1 MRARLCTL
9 CVVALSGGA
18 LLAGCG
24 GSSNTSSSSSAPA
37 SAPATPTTPSST
49 GGGTGAAAASIASNP
64 AVQQAVAA
72 CKQSINASPTLS
84 AGVKSKL
91 VGVCD
96 QAATGN
102 PTAIRKAT
110 SQVCQE
116 VVKSSVPSS
125 AQAAALATCPK
136 S

>member
-1 MRARLCTL
+1 MTARLCTL
-9 CVVALSGGA
+9 CVVALSGAA

-24 GSSNTSSSSSAPA
+24 SSSSTSSSSSAPA

-49 GGGTGAAAASIASNP
+49 SGGASAAAASIANNP
-64 AVQQAVAA
+64 SVQQAVAA

-91 VGVCD
+91 AGVCD

>member
-9 CVVALSGGA
+9 CVVALSGAA

-24 GSSNTSSSSSAPA
+24 GSSSTSSSTSAPA
-37 SAPATPTTPSST
+37 SAPATPATPSST
-49 GGGTGAAAASIASNP
+49 SGGVSAGAGSIASNP

-72 CKQSINASPTLS
+72 CKASINASPTLS
-84 AGVKSKL
+84 ADVKSKL

>member
-1 MRARLCTL
+1 MRARLGTL
-9 CVVALSGGA
+9 CVVALGGGA

-24 GSSNTSSSSSAPA
+24 SSSSTS
-37 SAPATPTTPSST
+37 SAPATPPTPSST
-49 GGGTGAAAASIASNP
+49 SGGASAAAGSVASNP

-116 VVKSSVPSS
+116 VVKSS
-125 AQAAALATCPK
+125 
-136 S
+136 

>member
-9 CVVALSGGA
+9 CVVALGSAA

-24 GSSNTSSSSSAPA
+24 SSSSTSSAPA

-49 GGGTGAAAASIASNP
+49 SGGAGATAGSVASNP

-72 CKQSINASPTLS
+72 CKASINASPTLS
-84 AGVKSKL
+84 ADVKSKL